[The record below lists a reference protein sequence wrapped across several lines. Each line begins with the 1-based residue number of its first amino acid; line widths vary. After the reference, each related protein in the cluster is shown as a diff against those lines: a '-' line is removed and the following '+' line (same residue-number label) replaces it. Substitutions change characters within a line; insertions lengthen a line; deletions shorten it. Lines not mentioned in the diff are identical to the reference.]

1 MKKRKTLRVYTVLI
15 YLFLYLP
22 MLYLIL
28 FSFNTSK
35 NAAYFEGFTFKWYSE
50 LVGSDLLKLLG
61 NSVLLA
67 VCASLLAT
75 LLGTTAAVGIFKMKK
90 RSQNWIMTVT
100 NIPMTNPDIV
110 TGISLAL
117 LFSFFGYLFKTNTYL
132 GFGTLLIAHV
142 TFCLPYIVLSVMPK
156 LYQMD
161 NNLLDAAL
169 DLGCKPTG
177 AFFRVVLPE
186 ILPGILSGMM
196 MCFTYSLDDFI
207 ISYFVVG
214 NDFTTLPLEIYNYVK
229 KQISPTVYALFTL
242 MFVIIMILLVSV
254 NMIQSRQDKK
264 REGKERKMFVQ

>member
-1 MKKRKTLRVYTVLI
+1 MKKSRLLRSYTVLI

-28 FSFNTSK
+28 FSFNSSK
-35 NAAYFEGFTFKWYSE
+35 NAARFEGFTVKWYRE
-50 LVGSDLLKLLG
+50 LIGSGLLGLLG

-67 VCASLLAT
+67 VCASLVAT
-75 LLGTTAAVGIFKMKK
+75 LLGTAAAVGIFKMKK
-90 RSQNWIMTVT
+90 RSQSWIMTVT

-132 GFGTLLIAHV
+132 GFGTMLIAHV

-156 LYQMD
+156 LNQMD
-161 NNLLDAAL
+161 QNLLDAAL

-186 ILPGILSGMM
+186 IFPGILSGLMM
-196 MCFTYSLDDFI
+196 SFTYSLDDFI

-242 MFVIIMILLVSV
+242 MFAIIMLLLVSV
-254 NMIQSRQDKK
+254 NLLQSRQDKK
-264 REGKERKMFVQ
+264 RIGKERSTFVQ